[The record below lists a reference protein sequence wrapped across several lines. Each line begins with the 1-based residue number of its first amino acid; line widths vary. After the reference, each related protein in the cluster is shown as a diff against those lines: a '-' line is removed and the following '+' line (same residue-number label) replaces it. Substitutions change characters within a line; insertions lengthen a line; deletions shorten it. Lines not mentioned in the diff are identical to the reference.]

1 MQLDKIDKDLVS
13 IPANDEITR
22 LIKLTES
29 QVDALKQRELS
40 ETGNLA
46 YLLKLKIDAQI
57 VLTVNLNTE
66 AS

>member
-13 IPANDEITR
+13 IRANHEITR
-22 LIKLTES
+22 HIKLTES

>member
-1 MQLDKIDKDLVS
+1 MKLDKIDKDLFS
-13 IPANDEITR
+13 IQAIDEISTH
-22 LIKLTES
+22 IKLTES

-57 VLTVNLNTE
+57 VSTVNLNTE

>member
-13 IPANDEITR
+13 IRANHEITR
-22 LIKLTES
+22 HIKLTES

-46 YLLKLKIDAQI
+46 YLLKLKIDA
-57 VLTVNLNTE
+57 
-66 AS
+66 

>member
-13 IPANDEITR
+13 IPANDEITKH
-22 LIKLTES
+22 IKLTES

-46 YLLKLKIDAQI
+46 YLLKLKIDA
-57 VLTVNLNTE
+57 
-66 AS
+66 

>member
-13 IPANDEITR
+13 IRANDEITR
-22 LIKLTES
+22 QIKLTES

-57 VLTVNLNTE
+57 VSTVNLNTE

>member
-22 LIKLTES
+22 HIKLTES

-40 ETGNLA
+40 ERGNLA